1 MTLGRDEAPIV
12 AESKARKNG
21 SGFTQLEKWLGEYDA
36 LMLRRNNA
44 GPMVVLP
51 WRTWAA
57 LLAKIPRRGTP

>member
-1 MTLGRDEAPIV
+1 MTIGRDEAQIV
-12 AESKARKNG
+12 AESKARKSG

-51 WRTWAA
+51 
-57 LLAKIPRRGTP
+57 